1 MKTPH
6 ITAVQPGRAASRGL
20 TIVELLVAVTI
31 SLLLIVVIAQLF
43 LGSRQTFAT
52 TDDVSRMQENIR
64 FTQQL
69 LIRTIH
75 LAGYKSSP
83 NSVTSTIFSTT
94 SVPPTPALAAINGA
108 GTNSDQFTVRYQGS
122 GTGPTGAGADGSI
135 VDCLGVRV
143 NAGVMAVNTYSI
155 QQNPTTLRNGLY
167 CSNLPDTTLPVEI
180 VPDVEN
186 MQVRFGED
194 TDGDLTT
201 NHYVAL
207 ADVTDMANVLSVR
220 VALLF
225 STPSAGSK
233 TTADAATRTYDL
245 NGVPL
250 GPYTADRRIRRAV
263 TITINLR
270 NRTP

>member
-1 MKTPH
+1 MKPL
-6 ITAVQPGRAASRGL
+6 IKRALPGRAASRGL

-75 LAGYKSSP
+75 LAGYKSQP
-83 NSVTSTIFSTT
+83 NTITSAIF
-94 SVPPTPALAAINGA
+94 PPATPVIAATDGA
-108 GTNSDQFTVRYQGS
+108 GTNSDTLTIRYQGA
-122 GTGPTGAGADGSI
+122 GTATGVGADGSV

-143 NAGVMAVNTYSI
+143 DAGVMAVSTYSI
-155 QQNPTTLRNGLY
+155 QQNLTTLRNGLF
-167 CSNLPDTTLPVEI
+167 CSNRADLTGAVEL

-207 ADVTDMANVLSVR
+207 PSVADMTNVLSVR

-233 TTADAATRTYDL
+233 TTADAARTYDL
-245 NGVPL
+245 NGVTL
-250 GPYTADRRIRRAV
+250 TGFADRRIRRPV

>member
-1 MKTPH
+1 MKTPR
-6 ITAVQPGRAASRGL
+6 IEAVQPGRAASRGL

-75 LAGYKSSP
+75 LAGYKSQP
-83 NSVTSTIFSTT
+83 NSITGTVFAA
-94 SVPPTPALAAINGA
+94 PNPALAAVDGA
-108 GTNSDQFTVRYQGS
+108 GTNSDTLTIRYQGA
-122 GTGPTGAGADGSI
+122 GTGPTGAGADGSV
-135 VDCLGVRV
+135 VDCLGMRV
-143 NAGVMAVNTYSI
+143 NAGVMAINTYSI
-155 QQNPTTLRNGLY
+155 QPGSNGRNALF
-167 CSNLPDTTLPVEI
+167 CSNLPDMSGAREL

-201 NHYVAL
+201 NHYVGL
-207 ADVTDMANVLSVR
+207 PGVTNMANVLSVR

-233 TTADAATRTYDL
+233 TVADPVKTYDL
-245 NGVPL
+245 NGVVL
-250 GPYTADRRIRRAV
+250 GPYPLDRRIRRPV

>member
-1 MKTPH
+1 MKTR
-6 ITAVQPGRAASRGL
+6 IQATQPGRAASRGL

-31 SLLLIVVIAQLF
+31 SLLLIIVIAQLF

-75 LAGYKSSP
+75 LAGYKSQP
-83 NSVTSTIFSTT
+83 NTLTSAVF
-94 SVPPTPALAAINGA
+94 PPATPALAASNGASTNSDTLTLRYQGA
-108 GTNSDQFTVRYQGS
+108 GTGL
-122 GTGPTGAGADGSI
+122 TGAGADGSV
-135 VDCLGVRV
+135 VDCLGIRV
-143 NAGVMAVNTYSI
+143 NADVMAVNTYSI
-155 QQNPTTLRNGLY
+155 QPGPNGRNGLF
-167 CSNLPDTTLPVEI
+167 CSNRPDLSGAVEI

-194 TDGDLTT
+194 TDADFTA

-207 ADVTDMANVLSVR
+207 PDVTDMANVLSVR

-225 STPSAGSK
+225 SSPSAGSK
-233 TTADAATRTYDL
+233 TVADPVRTYDL
-245 NGVPL
+245 NEVIL
-250 GPYTADRRIRRAV
+250 GPYPLDRRIRRPV